1 MDINFKQKFINID
14 FDKIIKDELLDYKE
28 YVNYKKEYNIEAN
41 KNYNKYKIYQNDLND
56 INKIETFSTKDKFI
70 YTYINENKKED
81 LKNEMKKIIL
91 SQTKL
96 IDNFQHYI
104 NILNTSNI
112 SNLDGKVPNLDGKV
126 TIKEDQKGKGFLSKF
141 FN

>member
-14 FDKIIKDELLDYKE
+14 FDKIIRDDLLNYKE
-28 YVNYKKEYNIEAN
+28 YINYKKEYFIESN
-41 KNYNKYKIYQNDLND
+41 KNYDKYKIYQNDLND
-56 INKIETFSTKDKFI
+56 INKTETFSTKDKFI
-70 YTYINENKKED
+70 YTYIDENKKRE

-96 IDNFQHYI
+96 LENFQHYI
-104 NILNTSNI
+104 HILNTGTFILPSN
-112 SNLDGKVPNLDGKV
+112 
-126 TIKEDQKGKGFLSKF
+126 IKEDQKGKGFLSKF